1 MSLFSK
7 IGRDASLQVNARA
20 DDFLRMSK
28 LLTSYQ
34 GAKFLANQALLRS
47 SNFNGADRES
57 ISKKAIETVVD
68 VSSVTASLLSQVAV
82 NGTGTHF
89 IIHEFGDQSGKR
101 PYFTAQDNAATQ
113 AKFGGH
119 VNVQRATI
127 QGELGKKDEA
137 KKKTIPVVFKQQE
150 DAFHM
155 DPTSVLIEDSTN
167 SMLPDLEN
175 QVMKDTLPVV
185 FSVADDSHSTLVF
198 RGFVQNIADSFS
210 ANWNTTNYVGR
221 NEPLYIYD
229 HTTRTLGFTLQIP
242 IFSSIDTK
250 RVYQKVDILMSNMYG
265 KYTDVLGLNQGT
277 IMKLRVG
284 DYFKGFGIMTSLTH
298 NIEQSVPWSGT
309 TEIDGENRLKKGE
322 RDLILPQVITLGL
335 QFNVIHTYM
344 PSRTTKEKLDSTEL
358 MYFVAQE
365 GSLKEKTN
373 EE

>member
-34 GAKFLANQALLRS
+34 GAKFLANQALLRA
-47 SNFNGADRES
+47 SNFNGEDRES
-57 ISKKAIETVVD
+57 IAKTAIDTAVD

-89 IIHEFGDQSGKR
+89 LFNEYGHRQGKR
-101 PYFTAQDNAATQ
+101 PYFTAQDNAAVQ
-113 AKFGGH
+113 AKFGGQ

-127 QGELGKKDEA
+127 LGELKAKDE
-137 KKKTIPVVFKQQE
+137 KKKRTGPVAIRQEE

-155 DPTSVLIEDSTN
+155 DPTSVLIEDGTN
-167 SMLPDLEN
+167 ATDSDLQN
-175 QVMKDTLPVV
+175 LVNKDTLPVV
-185 FSVADDSHSTLVF
+185 LSVADDSHSTLAF
-198 RGFVQNIADSFS
+198 RGFVNGINDSFS
-210 ANWNTTNYVGR
+210 ANWNTVSYVGR

-229 HTTRTLGFTLQIP
+229 STTRTLGFTLQIP

-298 NIEQSVPWSGT
+298 AIEQAVPWSGT
-309 TEIDGENRLKKGE
+309 TENDGENRLKNGD

-335 QFNVIHTYM
+335 SFNVIHTYM
-344 PSRTTKEKLDSTEL
+344 PSRTTKEKLNNTQL

-365 GSLKEKTN
+365 GSLKKESN